1 MTLGTRSLVRLVHNS
16 GHFVA
21 NSSNTYVGGTSI
33 TGHIYSNRLDTTLL
47 PKRGSPSRYCRSK
60 DETII
65 LKAKIVAMKKNYIIN
80 PKAIEQT
87 LNFWKEVGNKVMA
100 KAEFNK
106 ANCERLPI
114 NDVCPS
120 MFTMTDTDNE
130 VAETEVDGSS
140 HEVTEEK
147 EYSSGGSSLLRTN
160 KEVEEIVITAATV
173 SIGWNTP
180 AESTST

>member
-1 MTLGTRSLVRLVHNS
+1 
-16 GHFVA
+16 
-21 NSSNTYVGGTSI
+21 
-33 TGHIYSNRLDTTLL
+33 
-47 PKRGSPSRYCRSK
+47 
-60 DETII
+60 
-65 LKAKIVAMKKNYIIN
+65 MKKNYIIN
-80 PKAIEQT
+80 PKSIEQT

-130 VAETEVDGSS
+130 EAEMELDGNS
-140 HEVTEEK
+140 HEVAEEK
-147 EYSSGGSSLLRTN
+147 EHSSGGSSLWRTN

-173 SIGWNTP
+173 TIGGHTP
-180 AESTST
+180 RDRPRP